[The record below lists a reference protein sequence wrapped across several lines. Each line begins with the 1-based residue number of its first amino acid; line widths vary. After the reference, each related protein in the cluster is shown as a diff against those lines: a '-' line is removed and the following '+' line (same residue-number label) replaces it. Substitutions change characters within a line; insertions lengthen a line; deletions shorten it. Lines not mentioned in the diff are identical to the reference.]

1 MTFPAVTAAYIQK
14 HSFVLP
20 PPHPD
25 WVPPAHAQKWRWS
38 QGSAVSVC
46 GWGGWYHHGGWMSAL
61 PAWGDET
68 ILFIL
73 FLWLIKSG
81 FCGPIKREAM
91 GQLWFQCRREL
102 PLQVLHP
109 WEFLLSHL
117 LGTAVL
123 WCCDSVWAWLQRRGP
138 GSTKHTWGLWWII
151 YSPIS
156 KGLRGSMEIRWNYM
170 FTLYWKRPKS
180 IVTHWI
186 FLIVVWKYHLAS
198 LY

>member
-1 MTFPAVTAAYIQK
+1 MTNWGLILYFNDFSSCDCCLHSKAFFRPSTPSPWLGTSCPHTEVT
-14 HSFVLP
+14 
-20 PPHPD
+20 
-25 WVPPAHAQKWRWS
+25 RS
-38 QGSAVSVC
+38 QGSAVSMC
-46 GWGGWYHHGGWMSAL
+46 GWGGWHHHGGWMSAL

-68 ILFIL
+68 IPFIL

-123 WCCDSVWAWLQRRGP
+123 WCCDTVSGP
-138 GSTKHTWGLWWII
+138 GYREGDLGAPNT
-151 YSPIS
+151 
-156 KGLRGSMEIRWNYM
+156 RGDYGES
-170 FTLYWKRPKS
+170 S
-180 IVTHWI
+180 IPP
-186 FLIVVWKYHLAS
+186 
-198 LY
+198 